1 MECSPARSVA
11 LNDNGTAALTAIAKA
26 GGAEYADLSELFCTA
41 ERCPVIVGNTRVYR
55 DDNRVTSEYAE
66 LLGPKLGE
74 LANRALAR
82 TRPHT

>member
-1 MECSPARSVA
+1 
-11 LNDNGTAALTAIAKA
+11 
-26 GGAEYADLSELFCTA
+26 
-41 ERCPVIVGNTRVYR
+41 VIVGNTLVYR